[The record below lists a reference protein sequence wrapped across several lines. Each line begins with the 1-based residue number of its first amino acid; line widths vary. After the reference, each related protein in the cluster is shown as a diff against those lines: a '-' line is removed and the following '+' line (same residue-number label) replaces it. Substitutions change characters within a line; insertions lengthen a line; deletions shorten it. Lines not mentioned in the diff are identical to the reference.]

1 MTNTP
6 VADVR
11 GSTPFRLGYV
21 ASHAYRLTFE
31 INEIVEVLRCRPDTR
46 IYSFYRSR
54 GRVTQPERV
63 SEIPSEIVT
72 WSCGRILAALFFFC
86 TRSPRRLA
94 QSAFALAWASKSN
107 PVYWVK
113 NAAVVLISLPFL
125 ADARKHGVTHL
136 HADFGSSPAT
146 IAWIGSRLLGTG
158 FSIRYHAF
166 DIHINTLG
174 WRDPLHRRKLRDA
187 DLVVVVHHDGIRH
200 LRRRAPEVDPEK
212 FRMIRISVVFHPLP
226 KSERPAGEPLV
237 LAAGNLK
244 PQKGFDVLVRAA
256 GILAERNVA
265 FRLRILGDG
274 PERARLTE
282 LVRALGIEDKT
293 EMPGYYRHL
302 DFARHLAEAAVL
314 VVPSRIT
321 ASGVRDG
328 LPTVIPEAWLSR
340 TAVIAAPVSGIPE
353 VVTDGETGLIFSVE
367 DADALADCI
376 ARLLANDGLRAR
388 LADNGY
394 ERSLAEFSPEK
405 NVGELLREIESHARR
420 AGVA

>member
-6 VADVR
+6 VADIR

-31 INEIVEVLRCRPDTR
+31 INEIVEVLRRRPDTR
-46 IYSFYRSR
+46 VYSFYRLR
-54 GRVTQPERV
+54 GRITQPERV
-63 SEIPSEIVT
+63 REIPSEIVT
-72 WSCGRILAALFFFC
+72 WSYALIIEALFFFC
-86 TRSPRRLA
+86 LRSPWRLA

-107 PVYWVK
+107 PVYWFK
-113 NAAVVLISLPFL
+113 NAAVFLISLPLL

-166 DIHINTLG
+166 DIHLNKLG
-174 WRDPLHRRKLRDA
+174 WRDPLRRRKLRDA

-200 LRRRAPEVDPEK
+200 LRRRAPDVDPGK
-212 FRMIRISVVFHPLP
+212 FKMIRVCVVFHSLP
-226 KSERPAGEPLV
+226 KPERPTGTPLV
-237 LAAGNLK
+237 LAAGNFK

-265 FRLRILGDG
+265 FRLRILGEG
-274 PERARLTE
+274 PERERLTE
-282 LVRALGIEDKT
+282 LVRAGGIEDKT
-293 EMPGYYRHL
+293 EMPGFYRHV

-321 ASGVRDG
+321 DSGVRDG

-340 TAVIAAPVSGIPE
+340 TAVVAAPVGGIPE
-353 VVTDGETGLIFSVE
+353 VVLDGETGLIFPVE
-367 DADALADCI
+367 DAHALADCI
-376 ARLLANDGLRAR
+376 ARLLSSDELRAR
-388 LADNGY
+388 LANNGY
-394 ERSLAEFSPEK
+394 ECALSEFSPDK
-405 NVGELLREIESHARR
+405 NVNELLREIESHARR
-420 AGVA
+420 VEVA